1 MFKIIKIVFFKSEY
15 RSFMRFWVLSSENS
29 DEELLNLMILEQIRL
44 PSKEQNKTF
53 YTIGKFK
60 KLSLNVNKELT
71 F

>member
-1 MFKIIKIVFFKSEY
+1 
-15 RSFMRFWVLSSENS
+15 MRFWVLSSENS

-53 YTIGKFK
+53 HTIGKFK